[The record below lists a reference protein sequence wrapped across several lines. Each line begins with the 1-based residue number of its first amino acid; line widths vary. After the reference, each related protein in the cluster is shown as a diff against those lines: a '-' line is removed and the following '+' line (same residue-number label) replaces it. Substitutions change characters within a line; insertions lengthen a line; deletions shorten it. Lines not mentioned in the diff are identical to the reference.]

1 MSKQQRLVI
10 LPPSRLSATHL
21 PPGGRRTGLSL
32 RHRSNPIESVGTTI
46 GRPIADGPCLSLRP
60 VYTWVQA
67 PLCLPRE
74 GKVGFCEAKRRM
86 RCCRQRKH
94 ARRPRRRASPSD
106 CNPCIPATATPRTRQ
121 HPSSPPK
128 PPPIPAKNTRFPQI
142 PPKSCYFVK
151 KISNFSKKSQKV
163 LEIYLY
169 IWYSILSAFCT
180 GLFGAPKSGKTR
192 FCGAQTITR
201 RKSHYAKENQFSPL

>member
-1 MSKQQRLVI
+1 MSEQQRLVI

-46 GRPIADGPCLSLRP
+46 GRPIADGPCPSLRP

-67 PLCLPRE
+67 PLRLPRE
-74 GKVGFCEAKRRM
+74 GKVDFCEAKRRM

-106 CNPCIPATATPRTRQ
+106 CNPCIPATATPRARQ
-121 HPSSPPK
+121 NPPHPCQKHPLSLPK
-128 PPPIPAKNTRFPQI
+128 TPLIPAKNTRFPQI

-180 GLFGAPKSGKTR
+180 GLFGAPKK
-192 FCGAQTITR
+192 
-201 RKSHYAKENQFSPL
+201 RKNPFFAGHKP